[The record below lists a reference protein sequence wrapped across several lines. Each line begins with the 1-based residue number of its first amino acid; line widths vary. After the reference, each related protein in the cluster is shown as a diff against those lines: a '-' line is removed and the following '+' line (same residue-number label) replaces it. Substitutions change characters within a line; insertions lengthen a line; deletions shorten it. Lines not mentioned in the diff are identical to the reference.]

1 VAFAV
6 LLYYTCLPDAEAY
19 ITHFVTSSQHKIL
32 EIAHTHIHKRIRVAQ
47 LISRTPCLPTL
58 TVRLRQPKAVV
69 LLSDSPISFT

>member
-19 ITHFVTSSQHKIL
+19 ITHFVTSSHHKIL

-47 LISRTPCLPTL
+47 LIFRTPCLPTL
-58 TVRLRQPKAVV
+58 TLHLMAQHKTKLPGKQA
-69 LLSDSPISFT
+69 LQ